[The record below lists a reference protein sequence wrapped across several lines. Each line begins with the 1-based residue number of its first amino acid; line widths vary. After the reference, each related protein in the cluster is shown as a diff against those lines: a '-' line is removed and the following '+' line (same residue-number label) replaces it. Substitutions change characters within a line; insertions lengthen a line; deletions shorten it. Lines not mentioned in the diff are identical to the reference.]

1 MLYFFPLKYFFMRC
15 ENRANHNLICWT
27 LLLFPPPFLKLIIN
41 DVITW
46 STVYMLFY
54 PILQHNKLTHIKLK
68 YLLCAILSLLCF
80 LSLCYFNPESK
91 HFGSWSR
98 YVTEIVNELVS
109 SWMSFA
115 PSSGRSFGL
124 RVALD
129 ICFLWIILFL
139 T

>member
-1 MLYFFPLKYFFMRC
+1 MLYFFPSSISLWDAKTGQIIIWFVGLC
-15 ENRANHNLICWT
+15 CC
-27 LLLFPPPFLKLIIN
+27 PPPPLLTLIIN

-46 STVYMLFY
+46 CLLYVVF
-54 PILQHNKLTHIKLK
+54 ILQHNKLTHIKLK

-115 PSSGRSFGL
+115 PSSGRSLGL

-129 ICFLWIILFL
+129 ICFLRIILF
-139 T
+139 

>member
-27 LLLFPPPFLKLIIN
+27 LLLSPPPFLTLIIN

-46 STVYMLFY
+46 CSLYVVF
-54 PILQHNKLTHIKLK
+54 ILQHNKLTHIKLK

-80 LSLCYFNPESK
+80 LSLCYFNPEYK

-115 PSSGRSFGL
+115 PSSGRSLGL
-124 RVALD
+124 RVSLD
-129 ICFLWIILFL
+129 ICFLRIILF
-139 T
+139 

>member
-1 MLYFFPLKYFFMRC
+1 MLYFFPSSISLWDAKTGQFIIWFVGLC
-15 ENRANHNLICWT
+15 CC
-27 LLLFPPPFLKLIIN
+27 FPPPPFLKLIIN

-98 YVTEIVNELVS
+98 YVSEIVNELVS

-129 ICFLWIILFL
+129 ICFLRIILF
-139 T
+139 

>member
-27 LLLFPPPFLKLIIN
+27 LLLSPPPFLTLIIN

-46 STVYMLFY
+46 CSLYVVF
-54 PILQHNKLTHIKLK
+54 ILQHNKLTHIKLK

-115 PSSGRSFGL
+115 PSSGRSLGL
-124 RVALD
+124 RVSLD
-129 ICFLWIILFL
+129 ICFLRIILF
-139 T
+139 

>member
-27 LLLFPPPFLKLIIN
+27 LLLSPPPFLTLIIN

-46 STVYMLFY
+46 CSLYVVF
-54 PILQHNKLTHIKLK
+54 ILHHNKLTHIKLK

-115 PSSGRSFGL
+115 PSSGRSLGL
-124 RVALD
+124 RVSLD
-129 ICFLWIILFL
+129 ICFLRIILF
-139 T
+139 

>member
-1 MLYFFPLKYFFMRC
+1 MLYFFPLKYFFMGC

-27 LLLFPPPFLKLIIN
+27 LLLFPPTPPPFLTLIIN

-46 STVYMLFY
+46 CSLYVVF
-54 PILQHNKLTHIKLK
+54 ILQHNKLTHIKLK

-115 PSSGRSFGL
+115 PSSGRSLGL

-129 ICFLWIILFL
+129 ICFLWIILF
-139 T
+139 

>member
-1 MLYFFPLKYFFMRC
+1 MLYSFPSSISLWDAKTGQIIIWFVGLC
-15 ENRANHNLICWT
+15 CC
-27 LLLFPPPFLKLIIN
+27 PPPFLTLIIN

-129 ICFLWIILFL
+129 ICFLRIILF
-139 T
+139 

>member
-15 ENRANHNLICWT
+15 KTGQIIIWFVGLCCC
-27 LLLFPPPFLKLIIN
+27 PPPFLTLIIN

-115 PSSGRSFGL
+115 PSSGRSLGL
-124 RVALD
+124 RVSLD
-129 ICFLWIILFL
+129 ICFLRIILF
-139 T
+139 

>member
-27 LLLFPPPFLKLIIN
+27 LLLSPPPFLTLIIN

-46 STVYMLFY
+46 CSLYVVF
-54 PILQHNKLTHIKLK
+54 ILQHNKLTHIKLK

-115 PSSGRSFGL
+115 PSSGRSLGL

-129 ICFLWIILFL
+129 ICFLRIILF
-139 T
+139 

>member
-27 LLLFPPPFLKLIIN
+27 LLLLPPPPFLKLIIN

-68 YLLCAILSLLCF
+68 YLLCAILSLLCSF
-80 LSLCYFNPESK
+80 LC
-91 HFGSWSR
+91 
-98 YVTEIVNELVS
+98 
-109 SWMSFA
+109 A
-115 PSSGRSFGL
+115 
-124 RVALD
+124 
-129 ICFLWIILFL
+129 ILTQNL
-139 T
+139 NILAADQDM

>member
-27 LLLFPPPFLKLIIN
+27 LLLSPPPFLTLIIN

-46 STVYMLFY
+46 CSLYVVF
-54 PILQHNKLTHIKLK
+54 ILQHNKLTHIKLK

-98 YVTEIVNELVS
+98 YVSEIVNELVS

-115 PSSGRSFGL
+115 PSSGRSLGL
-124 RVALD
+124 RVSLD
-129 ICFLWIILFL
+129 ICFLRIILF
-139 T
+139 